1 MELDRLK
8 QRLEGLEDTT
18 LRRFNWRAV
27 CNESCKHGAEGGQG
41 YSESFFRNHLPYPTY
56 RFPANYSQLVLGFI
70 GTKLR

>member
-27 CNESCKHGAEGGQG
+27 CNESCKHGSEGGQG
-41 YSESFFRNHLPYPTY
+41 YSESFFRNHLPDPTISA
-56 RFPANYSQLVLGFI
+56 RSQNLPKQTNTSLD
-70 GTKLR
+70 

>member
-27 CNESCKHGAEGGQG
+27 CNESCKHGSEGGQG
-41 YSESFFRNHLPYPTY
+41 YSESFFRNHLPYPTQASTTSDRLY
-56 RFPANYSQLVLGFI
+56 DAK
-70 GTKLR
+70 TC